1 MARPQLDSPYLRELE
16 KRVLIYD
23 GAMGTSIQRFNLTP
37 EDFGGKLLEGCNDN
51 LVLTRPDVI
60 QAIHESFLAVGVDVV
75 ETCTFQ
81 STPRRLAEWGL
92 GDKTRDINI
101 AAARIARAAADKYS
115 TPDKPKFVAA
125 SMGPTGMLPSSSD
138 PALGNITFDELSR
151 NFHDQAQYLI
161 EGGVDLLLIETSQDI
176 LEVKA
181 AVAGIEL
188 LFKELGRRIPL
199 QAQVTLDVS
208 GRMLLGTDIASAMTT
223 LEALGVD
230 VIGLNC
236 STGPEHMREPIRYL
250 SENATLPL
258 SVIPNAG
265 LPLNTGVGEAVYPL
279 EPAPMAEALAEFVKD
294 FGVRIVGGCCGTTP
308 AHLDAVVKAVR
319 AVEAARGGPPN
330 TIDTRNGARARHHH
344 IPRVSS
350 AMRAI
355 TLHQDPPPLLVGE
368 RVNSQGS
375 RKVKRLLLADDYEGI
390 LEVARD
396 QVDSGAHVLDV
407 CVALTERAD
416 EAEQMSAVVKL
427 LSMSVE
433 TPLVI
438 DSTEANVVEAA
449 LQHIPGRGIVN
460 SINMENGRVRID
472 AIVPLVKTHGAAVIA
487 LTIDPIGMAKTRER
501 KLEVA
506 KAIYHIVVDEY
517 GLAPEDLIYDC
528 LTFTL
533 ATGDAEW
540 IDSAH
545 ETIEGIRLIKR
556 ELPGVSTIL
565 GVSNVSFGLTPEARS
580 VLNSV
585 FLHHCVAAGLDAAI
599 VNPAHIRPY
608 AEISKEER
616 EMADDLVF
624 NKRPDAL
631 QVFIE
636 YFGNSQKND
645 SADLADKADPLEG
658 LSPNERIHWMILHR
672 KKEGIEEQLDAAGVR
687 ENPVKVLN
695 EVLLPAMKEVGDK
708 FGAGELIL
716 PFVLQSA
723 EVMKKAVKHLEQ
735 FLEKAEG
742 YTKGKVVIATVYG
755 DVHDIGKSLVN
766 TILSNNGYTVFDLGK
781 QVPVNTILDKAVEV
795 GADAIGLS
803 ALLVSTSKQMPLCV
817 KELDKRGM
825 KIPVLIGGAAINRR
839 FGRRALFVD
848 GERAYESGVFYCKD
862 AFEGLETMDVLQDS
876 EKREPF
882 VVKNLDDARND
893 VFLRTTV
900 GKDIAVG
907 DDAGAR
913 SDVAA
918 NNPVPSPPFWGTR
931 VLRDIPIEEVFEL
944 LDLDELYRLQWGGR
958 GSGPQYDATVKNEF
972 EPVLARLKHDAKSNG
987 WIKPAAVYGYF
998 PAQSQGNDVII
1009 YDPAAYSSDGASLRE
1024 IARFHFPRM
1033 VGRERLCLADY
1044 VRSVESGEID
1054 VLPLQIVTVGKEAT
1068 GHFDKLQGA
1077 NEYTEAFYSHGL
1089 SVESAEAV
1097 AEWMHRRIQ
1106 SELGART
1113 GKRYSWGY
1121 GACPDLDDHAT
1132 VFKLLPAREAL
1143 DMDLTVS
1150 MQLLPE
1156 QSTAAVII
1164 HHPEARY
1171 YAVRGAAGTG
1181 EADGSGAPR
1190 ESAGGTAEGTENNNS
1205 GTAETFGGTAGTVDE
1220 GAALQRASAGEVSL
1234 AEARADT

>member
-1 MARPQLDSPYLRELE
+1 MTERRTESSYLEALSR
-16 KRVLIYD
+16 RVLIYD
-23 GAMGTSIQRFNLTP
+23 GAMGTNIQRYNLSA
-37 EDFGGKLLEGCNDN
+37 EDFGGKALEGCNDH

-60 QAIHESFLAVGVDVV
+60 QAIHESFLAVGCDVV

-81 STPRRLAEWGL
+81 STPRRLHEWGL
-92 GDKTRDINI
+92 GDKVRDINL
-101 AAARIARAAADKYS
+101 AAARLARAACEKFA
-115 TPDKPKFVAA
+115 TPERPRFVAA

-138 PALGNITFDELSR
+138 PVLSKITYDELSD
-151 NFHDQAQYLI
+151 NYYEQAKYLV

-181 AVAGIEL
+181 AVAGIER
-188 LFKELGRRIPL
+188 LFVEIGRRIPI
-199 QAQVTLDVS
+199 QTQVTLDVS

-223 LEALGVD
+223 LEALKVD

-236 STGPEHMREPIRYL
+236 STGPEHMREPVRYL
-250 SENATLPL
+250 SEHATLPL

-279 EPAPMAEALAEFVKD
+279 EPAPMAEALSEFVKN

-308 AHLDAVVKAVR
+308 EHLSAIVKAVR
-319 AVEAARGGPPN
+319 S
-330 TIDTRNGARARHHH
+330 IDGERATKTVKHVQRV
-344 IPRVSS
+344 PRVSS

-416 EAEQMSAVVKL
+416 EAEQMSKVVKL

-438 DSTEANVVEAA
+438 DSTEANVIEAA
-449 LQHIPGRGIVN
+449 LEHIPGRGIVN
-460 SINMENGRVRID
+460 SINMENGRKRID
-472 AIVPLVKTHGAAVIA
+472 AVVPLVKKHGAAVIA
-487 LTIDPIGMAKTRER
+487 LTIDEIGMAKTRER

-506 KAIYHIVVDEY
+506 KKIYDIVVGEY
-517 GLAPEDLIYDC
+517 GLSPEDLIYDA

-540 IDSAH
+540 IDSGK
-545 ETIEGIRLIKR
+545 ETVEGIRLIKR
-556 ELPGVSTIL
+556 ELPGVATIL
-565 GVSNVSFGLTPEARS
+565 GVSNVSFGLTPEARA

-585 FLHHCVAAGLDAAI
+585 FLHHCVQAGLDAAI

-608 AEISKEER
+608 AEISTQER
-616 EMADDLVF
+616 ELADDLVF
-624 NKRPDAL
+624 NKKPDAL
-631 QVFIE
+631 QRFIE
-636 YFGNSQKND
+636 YFANAGGSGATEQAEKEDPTAGMTAEQK
-645 SADLADKADPLEG
+645 
-658 LSPNERIHWMILHR
+658 IHWMILHR

-687 ENPVKVLN
+687 ENPVRVLN

-742 YTKGKVVIATVYG
+742 YTKGKVVLATVYG

-817 KELDKRGM
+817 QELDKRGM
-825 KIPVLIGGAAINRR
+825 QIPVLIGGAAINRR

-848 GERAYESGVFYCKD
+848 GERAYDSGVFYCKD
-862 AFEGLETMDVLQDS
+862 AFEGLETMDVLQDT
-876 EKREPF
+876 EKRKKF
-882 VVKNLDDARND
+882 VIKNLDDARND
-893 VFLRTTV
+893 VFLRTAV

-907 DDAGAR
+907 DAGGDR

-931 VLRDIPIEEVFEL
+931 VIRDIPLDEVFDL
-944 LDLDELYRLQWGGR
+944 LDLDELYRLQWGAR
-958 GSGPQYDATVKNEF
+958 GSGDQYRATVKNEF
-972 EPVLARLKHDAKSNG
+972 EPTLERLKKDAKKNG
-987 WIKPAAVYGYF
+987 WIKPEVVYGYF
-998 PAQSQGNDVII
+998 PAQSQGNDVIV
-1009 YDPAAYSSDGASLRE
+1009 YDPAAYSSDGGSLRE

-1044 VRSVESGEID
+1044 IRSVDSGEVD
-1054 VLPLQIVTVGKEAT
+1054 VVPLQVVTVGKAAT
-1068 GHFDKLQGA
+1068 ERFEELQA
-1077 NEYTEAFYSHGL
+1077 KNEYTEAFYSHGL

-1097 AEWMHRRIQ
+1097 AEWAHQRIKK
-1106 SELGART
+1106 ELGVES

-1132 VFKLLPAREAL
+1132 VFRLLPAKEAL
-1143 DMDLTVS
+1143 GMELTEAF
-1150 MQLLPE
+1150 QLMPE

-1164 HHPEARY
+1164 HHPEAKY
-1171 YAVRGAAGTG
+1171 YAVRATG
-1181 EADGSGAPR
+1181 
-1190 ESAGGTAEGTENNNS
+1190 S
-1205 GTAETFGGTAGTVDE
+1205 GTA
-1220 GAALQRASAGEVSL
+1220 
-1234 AEARADT
+1234 AEAEAAVA

>member
-1 MARPQLDSPYLRELE
+1 MNERRTESSYLDALSR
-16 KRVLIYD
+16 RVLIYD
-23 GAMGTSIQRFNLTP
+23 GAMGTNIQRYNLSA
-37 EDFGGKLLEGCNDN
+37 EDFGGKALEGCNDH

-60 QAIHESFLAVGVDVV
+60 QAIHESFLAVGCDVV

-81 STPRRLAEWGL
+81 STPRRLHEWGL
-92 GDKTRDINI
+92 GDKVRDINV
-101 AAARIARAAADKYS
+101 AAARLARAACEKFA
-115 TPDKPKFVAA
+115 TPERPRFVAA

-138 PALGNITFDELSR
+138 PVLSQISYDELSE
-151 NFHDQAQYLI
+151 NYYEQAKYLV

-181 AVAGIEL
+181 AVAGIEK
-188 LFKELGRRIPL
+188 LFAELGRRIPL

-223 LEALGVD
+223 LEALNVD

-236 STGPEHMREPIRYL
+236 STGPEHMREPVRYL
-250 SENATLPL
+250 AEHATLPL

-279 EPAPMAEALAEFVKD
+279 EPAPMAQALSEFVKD

-308 AHLDAVVKAVR
+308 EHLSAIVKAVR
-319 AVEAARGGPPN
+319 SVDG
-330 TIDTRNGARARHHH
+330 DRATKTPRHVQHV
-344 IPRVSS
+344 PRVSS

-390 LEVARD
+390 LDVARD

-416 EAEQMSAVVKL
+416 EAEQMSKVVKL

-438 DSTEANVVEAA
+438 DSTEANVIEAA
-449 LQHIPGRGIVN
+449 LEHIPGRGIVN
-460 SINMENGRVRID
+460 SINMENGRKRID
-472 AIVPLVKTHGAAVIA
+472 AVVPLVKKHGAAVIA
-487 LTIDPIGMAKTRER
+487 LTIDEIGMAKTRER

-506 KAIYHIVVDEY
+506 KKIYDIVVGEY
-517 GLAPEDLIYDC
+517 GLSPEDLIYDA

-540 IDSAH
+540 IDSGK

-565 GVSNVSFGLTPEARS
+565 GVSNVSFGLTPEARG

-585 FLHHCVAAGLDAAI
+585 FLHHCVQSGLDAAI

-608 AEISKEER
+608 AEISAKER
-616 EMADDLVF
+616 ELADDLVF
-624 NKRPDAL
+624 NKKPDAL
-631 QVFIE
+631 QRFIE
-636 YFGNSQKND
+636 YFASASGSGTAEQAEKEDPTAGMTAEQK
-645 SADLADKADPLEG
+645 
-658 LSPNERIHWMILHR
+658 IHWMILHR
-672 KKEGIEEQLDAAGVR
+672 KKEGIEDQLDAAGVR
-687 ENPVKVLN
+687 ENPVRVLN
-695 EVLLPAMKEVGDK
+695 DVLLPAMKEVGDK

-742 YTKGKVVIATVYG
+742 YTKGKVVLATVYG

-817 KELDKRGM
+817 QELDKRGM
-825 KIPVLIGGAAINRR
+825 QIPVLIGGAAINRR
-839 FGRRALFVD
+839 FGRRALFVE
-848 GERAYESGVFYCKD
+848 GERAYDSGVFYCKD
-862 AFEGLETMDVLQDS
+862 AFEGLETMDVLQDPD
-876 EKREPF
+876 KRQKF
-882 VVKNLDDARND
+882 VVRNLDDARKD
-893 VFLRTTV
+893 VFLRTAV

-907 DDAGAR
+907 DAGGDR

-931 VLRDIPIEEVFEL
+931 GIRDIPLDEVFDL
-944 LDLDELYRLQWGGR
+944 LDLDELYRLQWGAR
-958 GSGPQYDATVKNEF
+958 GSGDQYKATVKNEF
-972 EPVLARLKHDAKSNG
+972 EPTLERLKTDAKKNG
-987 WIKPAAVYGYF
+987 WIKPEVIYGYF

-1009 YDPAAYSSDGASLRE
+1009 YDPAAYSSDGGSLRE

-1044 VRSVESGEID
+1044 IRSVDSGEVD
-1054 VLPLQIVTVGKEAT
+1054 VVPLQVVTVGKAAT
-1068 GHFDKLQGA
+1068 ERFEQLQGK

-1097 AEWMHRRIQ
+1097 AEWAHQRIKK
-1106 SELGART
+1106 ELGIDS

-1121 GACPDLDDHAT
+1121 GACPDLDDHTT

-1143 DMDLTVS
+1143 GMELTEAF
-1150 MQLLPE
+1150 QLMPE

-1164 HHPEARY
+1164 HHPEAKY
-1171 YAVRGAAGTG
+1171 YAVRATGTG
-1181 EADGSGAPR
+1181 
-1190 ESAGGTAEGTENNNS
+1190 TA
-1205 GTAETFGGTAGTVDE
+1205 
-1220 GAALQRASAGEVSL
+1220 
-1234 AEARADT
+1234 AEAEAAVA

>member
-1 MARPQLDSPYLRELE
+1 MSEKKNESRYLQELDR
-16 KRVLIYD
+16 RVLVYD
-23 GAMGTSIQRFNLTP
+23 GAMGTNIQRHNLTAA
-37 EDFGGKLLEGCNDN
+37 DFGGKELEGCNDH

-60 QAIHESFLAVGVDVV
+60 QEIHESFLAVGCDVV

-81 STPRRLAEWGL
+81 STPRRLHEWGL
-92 GDKTRDINI
+92 GDKVREINI
-101 AAARIARAAADKYS
+101 AAAQLARAACKKFE
-115 TPDKPKFVAA
+115 TPDRPRFVAA

-138 PALGNITFDELSR
+138 PVLSQITYDELAR
-151 NFHDQAQYLI
+151 NYYEQAKYLV

-181 AVAGIEL
+181 AVAGIER
-188 LFKELGRRIPL
+188 LFAELGRRIPI

-223 LEALGVD
+223 LEALKVD

-250 SENATLPL
+250 SEHATLPL

-279 EPAPMAEALAEFVKD
+279 EPGPMATALSEFVRD

-308 AHLDAVVKAVR
+308 AHLSEIVKAVR
-319 AVEAARGGPPN
+319 AAEPEAKQAHPS
-330 TIDTRNGARARHHH
+330 HV
-344 IPRVSS
+344 PRVSS

-416 EAEQMSAVVKL
+416 EAEQMSKVVKL

-438 DSTEANVVEAA
+438 DSTEANVIEAA
-449 LQHIPGRGIVN
+449 LEHIPGRGIVN
-460 SINMENGRVRID
+460 SINMENGRKRID
-472 AIVPLVKTHGAAVIA
+472 AVVPLVKKHGAAVIA
-487 LTIDPIGMAKTRER
+487 LTIDEIGMAKTRER

-506 KAIYHIVVDEY
+506 KKIYDIVVNEY
-517 GLAPEDLIYDC
+517 GLTPEDIIYDA

-540 IDSAH
+540 IESGK

-565 GVSNVSFGLTPEARS
+565 GVSNVSFGLTPEARA

-585 FLHHCVAAGLDAAI
+585 FLHHCVQAGLDAAI
-599 VNPAHIRPY
+599 VNPAHITPY
-608 AEISKEER
+608 AEISTEER
-616 EMADDLVF
+616 ELANDLVF
-624 NKRPDAL
+624 NNRPDAL
-631 QVFIE
+631 QRFIE
-636 YFGNSQKND
+636 YFANTGGTATAAQAEKE
-645 SADLADKADPLEG
+645 DPTAG
-658 LSPNERIHWMILHR
+658 MAPDQRIHWMILHR
-672 KKEGIEEQLDAAGVR
+672 KKEGIEEHLDAAGVR
-687 ENPVKVLN
+687 ENPVRVLN

-742 YTKGKVVIATVYG
+742 YTKGKVVLATVYG

-817 KELDKRGM
+817 QELDKRGM
-825 KIPVLIGGAAINRR
+825 KVPVLIGGAAINRR
-839 FGRRALFVD
+839 FGRRALFVE
-848 GERAYESGVFYCKD
+848 GERPYDSGVFYCKD
-862 AFEGLETMDVLQDS
+862 AFEGLETMDVLQDPD
-876 EKREPF
+876 KREQF

-907 DDAGAR
+907 DAGGER

-918 NNPVPSPPFWGTR
+918 NNPVPRPPFWGTR
-931 VLRDIPIEEVFEL
+931 VLRDVPLEEVFEL
-944 LDLDELYRLQWGGR
+944 LDLDELYRLQWGAR
-958 GSGPQYDATVKNEF
+958 GSGDQYKATVKNEF
-972 EPVLARLKHDAKSNG
+972 EPTLERLKKDALQNG
-987 WIKPAAVYGYF
+987 WIKPEVVYGYF
-998 PAQSQGNDVII
+998 PAQSQGNNVII
-1009 YDPAAYSSDGASLRE
+1009 YDPAAYSSDGGSLRE

-1044 VRSVESGEID
+1044 IRSVDSGEVD
-1054 VLPLQIVTVGKEAT
+1054 VVPLQVVTVGTEAT
-1068 GHFDKLQGA
+1068 KRFDDLQGRH
-1077 NEYTEAFYSHGL
+1077 EYTEAFYSHGL

-1097 AEWMHRRIQ
+1097 AEWAHRRIKKEMGID
-1106 SELGART
+1106 S

-1121 GACPDLDDHAT
+1121 GACPDLDDHT
-1132 VFKLLPAREAL
+1132 IVFKLLPAKEAL
-1143 DMDLTVS
+1143 GMDLTEAF
-1150 MQLLPE
+1150 QLMPE

-1164 HHPEARY
+1164 HHPEAKY
-1171 YAVRGAAGTG
+1171 YAVRGT
-1181 EADGSGAPR
+1181 GSGA
-1190 ESAGGTAEGTENNNS
+1190 STEP
-1205 GTAETFGGTAGTVDE
+1205 E
-1220 GAALQRASAGEVSL
+1220 AAVA
-1234 AEARADT
+1234 

>member
-1 MARPQLDSPYLRELE
+1 MAERKFESRYLDELNR
-16 KRVLIYD
+16 RVLIYD
-23 GAMGTSIQRFNLTP
+23 GAMGTNIQRYHLSA
-37 EDFGGKLLEGCNDN
+37 EDFGGKALEGCNDH

-60 QAIHESFLAVGVDVV
+60 QEIHESFLKVGCDVV

-81 STPRRLAEWGL
+81 STPRRLHEWGL
-92 GDKTRDINI
+92 GDKVREINV
-101 AAARIARAAADKYS
+101 AAARLARAAADKYA
-115 TPDKPKFVAA
+115 TPERPRFVAA

-138 PALGNITFDELSR
+138 PVLSQITYNELAS
-151 NFHDQAQYLI
+151 NYYEQAKYLV

-181 AVAGIEL
+181 AVAGIEK
-188 LFKELGRRIPL
+188 LFAEIGRRIPI

-223 LEALGVD
+223 LEALKVD

-250 SENATLPL
+250 SEHATLPL

-279 EPAPMAEALAEFVKD
+279 EPAPMADALSEFVRD

-308 AHLDAVVKAVR
+308 EHLSAI
-319 AVEAARGGPPN
+319 VEAVHKAEPQSKPQQPS
-330 TIDTRNGARARHHH
+330 HV
-344 IPRVSS
+344 PRVSS

-416 EAEQMSAVVKL
+416 EAEQMSKVVKL

-438 DSTEANVVEAA
+438 DSTEANVIEAA
-449 LQHIPGRGIVN
+449 LEHIPGRGIVN
-460 SINMENGRVRID
+460 SINMENGRKRID
-472 AIVPLVKTHGAAVIA
+472 AVVPLVKKHGAAVIA
-487 LTIDPIGMAKTRER
+487 LTIDEVGMAKTRER

-506 KAIYHIVVDEY
+506 RKIYDIVVGEY
-517 GLAPEDLIYDC
+517 GLAPEDIIYDA

-540 IDSAH
+540 IESGK

-565 GVSNVSFGLTPEARS
+565 GVSNVSFGLSPDARG

-585 FLHHCVAAGLDAAI
+585 FLHHCVQAGLDAAI

-608 AEISKEER
+608 AEISQAER
-616 EMADDLVF
+616 ELADDLVF

-631 QVFIE
+631 QRFIE
-636 YFGNSQKND
+636 HFA
-645 SADLADKADPLEG
+645 SAGEGATAGQVEKEDPTAG
-658 LSPNERIHWMILHR
+658 MTPDQRIHWMILHR

-687 ENPVKVLN
+687 ENPVRVLN

-742 YTKGKVVIATVYG
+742 FTKGKVVLATVYG

-766 TILSNNGYTVFDLGK
+766 TILSNNGYTVYDLGK

-817 KELDKRGM
+817 QELDKRGM
-825 KIPVLIGGAAINRR
+825 NIPVLIGGAAINRR

-848 GERAYESGVFYCKD
+848 GDRHYGSGVFYCKD
-862 AFEGLETMDVLQDS
+862 AFEGLETMDVLQDP
-876 EKREPF
+876 KRRKEF
-882 VVKNLDDARND
+882 VIKNLEDARND
-893 VFLRTTV
+893 VFLKTTV

-907 DDAGAR
+907 DAGGER
-913 SDVAA
+913 SDVAS
-918 NNPVPSPPFWGTR
+918 NNPVPKPPFWGTR
-931 VLRDIPIEEVFEL
+931 VLRDIPLDEVFDL
-944 LDLDELYRLQWGGR
+944 LDLDELYRLQWGAR
-958 GSGPQYDATVKNEF
+958 GSGDAYKQTVKKEF
-972 EPVLARLKHDAKSNG
+972 EPALERLKKDAKQNG
-987 WIKPAAVYGYF
+987 WIKPQVVYGYF
-998 PAQSQGNDVII
+998 PAQSKGNDIII
-1009 YDPAAYSSDGASLRE
+1009 YDPAAYSSDGGSLRE

-1044 VRSVESGEID
+1044 VRSVDSGD
-1054 VLPLQIVTVGKEAT
+1054 VDVVPLQVVTVGNEAT
-1068 GHFDKLQGA
+1068 KRFEELQGKH
-1077 NEYTEAFYSHGL
+1077 EYTEAFYSHGL
-1089 SVESAEAV
+1089 SVETAEAV
-1097 AEWMHRRIQ
+1097 AEWAHRRIKG
-1106 SELGART
+1106 ELGVGS

-1121 GACPDLDDHAT
+1121 GACPDLDDHT
-1132 VFKLLPAREAL
+1132 VVFKLLPAREAL
-1143 DMDLTVS
+1143 GMDLTEAF
-1150 MQLLPE
+1150 QLLPE
-1156 QSTAAVII
+1156 QSTAAVIM
-1164 HHPEARY
+1164 HHPEAKY
-1171 YAVRGAAGTG
+1171 YAVRGTGAQAGAQEAAV
-1181 EADGSGAPR
+1181 A
-1190 ESAGGTAEGTENNNS
+1190 
-1205 GTAETFGGTAGTVDE
+1205 
-1220 GAALQRASAGEVSL
+1220 
-1234 AEARADT
+1234 

>member
-1 MARPQLDSPYLRELE
+1 MTDRQIQSRYLDEL
-16 KRVLIYD
+16 KRRVLVYD
-23 GAMGTSIQRFNLTP
+23 GAMGTNIQRHNLSP
-37 EDFGGKLLEGCNDN
+37 EDFGGKALEGCNDY
-51 LVLTRPDVI
+51 LVITRPDVI
-60 QAIHESFLAVGVDVV
+60 QEIHESFLAVGCDVV

-81 STPRRLAEWGL
+81 STPRRLHEWGL
-92 GDKTRDINI
+92 GDKVREINV
-101 AAARIARAAADKYS
+101 AAARLARAACDKFA
-115 TPDKPKFVAA
+115 TPDRPRFVAA

-138 PALGNITFDELSR
+138 PVLSKISYEELAS
-151 NFHDQAQYLI
+151 NYYEQAKYLV

-181 AVAGIEL
+181 AVAGIEK
-188 LFKELGRRIPL
+188 LFAELGRRLPI
-199 QAQVTLDVS
+199 QTQVTLDVS

-223 LEALGVD
+223 LEALKVD

-250 SENATLPL
+250 SEHATLPL

-265 LPLNTGVGEAVYPL
+265 LPINTGVGEAVYPL
-279 EPAPMAEALAEFVKD
+279 EPAPMATALSEFVRD

-308 AHLDAVVKAVR
+308 EHLSAIVNAVHAAEPPAKRAHPSHV
-319 AVEAARGGPPN
+319 
-330 TIDTRNGARARHHH
+330 
-344 IPRVSS
+344 PRVSS

-416 EAEQMSAVVKL
+416 EAEQMSKVVKL

-438 DSTEANVVEAA
+438 DSTEANVIEAA
-449 LQHIPGRGIVN
+449 LEHIPGRGIVN
-460 SINMENGRVRID
+460 SINMENGRKRIE
-472 AIVPLVKTHGAAVIA
+472 AVVPLVKKHGAAVIA
-487 LTIDPIGMAKTRER
+487 LTIDEIGMAKTRER

-506 KAIYHIVVDEY
+506 RKIYDIVVDEY
-517 GLAPEDLIYDC
+517 GLAPEDIIYDA

-540 IDSAH
+540 IDSGK

-565 GVSNVSFGLTPEARS
+565 GVSNVSFGLTPEARG

-585 FLHHCVAAGLDAAI
+585 FLHHCVQAGLDAAI

-608 AEISKEER
+608 AEISNEER
-616 EMADDLVF
+616 ELANDLVF
-624 NKRPDAL
+624 NNRPDAL
-631 QVFIE
+631 QRFIE
-636 YFGNSQKND
+636 YFANVGGTAATAQAEKE
-645 SADLADKADPLEG
+645 DPTAGME
-658 LSPNERIHWMILHR
+658 PDQRIHWMILHR

-687 ENPVKVLN
+687 EHPVRVLN

-742 YTKGKVVIATVYG
+742 YTKGKVVLATVYG

-817 KELDKRGM
+817 QELDKRGM
-825 KIPVLIGGAAINRR
+825 KVPVLIGGAAINRR
-839 FGRRALFVD
+839 FGRRALFVE
-848 GERAYESGVFYCKD
+848 GERHYEPGVFYCKD
-862 AFEGLETMDVLQDS
+862 AFEGLETMDVLQNPD
-876 EKREPF
+876 KRKPF

-893 VFLRTTV
+893 VFLRTAV

-907 DDAGAR
+907 DAGGER
-913 SDVAA
+913 SEVAA
-918 NNPVPSPPFWGTR
+918 NNPLPRPPFWGTR
-931 VLRDIPIEEVFEL
+931 VIRDVPMDEVFDL
-944 LDLDELYRLQWGGR
+944 LDLDELYRLQWGAR
-958 GSGPQYDATVKNEF
+958 GSGEQYRTTVKNEF
-972 EPVLARLKHDAKSNG
+972 EPTLERLKNDAKKNG
-987 WIKPAAVYGYF
+987 WIKPQVVYGYF

-1009 YDPAAYSSDGASLRE
+1009 YDPAAYSSDGGSLRE

-1044 VRSVESGEID
+1044 IRSVESGD
-1054 VLPLQIVTVGKEAT
+1054 VDVVPLQVVTVGSEAT
-1068 GHFDKLQGA
+1068 QRFDQLQA
-1077 NEYTEAFYSHGL
+1077 KNEYTEAFYSHGL
-1089 SVESAEAV
+1089 SVEAAEAV
-1097 AEWMHRRIQ
+1097 AEWAHRRIK
-1106 SELGART
+1106 SEMGVDS

-1132 VFKLLPAREAL
+1132 VFKLLPAKEAL
-1143 DMDLTVS
+1143 GMDLTEAF
-1150 MQLLPE
+1150 QLLPE

-1164 HHPEARY
+1164 HHPEAKY
-1171 YAVRGAAGTG
+1171 YAVRGTG
-1181 EADGSGAPR
+1181 A
-1190 ESAGGTAEGTENNNS
+1190 N
-1205 GTAETFGGTAGTVDE
+1205 
-1220 GAALQRASAGEVSL
+1220 ASAPEQAV
-1234 AEARADT
+1234 A

>member
-1 MARPQLDSPYLRELE
+1 MTRKPVDSPYLKALE
-16 KRVLIYD
+16 DRVLIYD

-37 EDFGGKLLEGCNDN
+37 EDFGGKALEGCNDH
-51 LVLTRPDVI
+51 LVITRPDVI
-60 QAIHESFLAVGVDVV
+60 QAIHESFLEVGCDVV

-81 STPRRLAEWGL
+81 STPRRLEEWGL
-92 GDKTRDINI
+92 GDQVREINI
-101 AAARIARAAADKYS
+101 AAAQVARRAADKYS
-115 TPDKPKFVAA
+115 TPEKPRFVAA

-138 PALGNITFDELSR
+138 PALSAITFEELAQ
-151 NFHDQAQYLI
+151 NFHDQAAYLI

-181 AVAGIEL
+181 AVAGIEQ
-188 LFKELGRRIPL
+188 LFTELGRRIPI
-199 QAQVTLDVS
+199 QTQVTLDVS

-223 LEALGVD
+223 LESLGVD

-236 STGPEHMREPIRYL
+236 STGPEHMREPVRYL
-250 SENATLPL
+250 SEHATLPL

-265 LPLNTGVGEAVYPL
+265 LPINTGVGEAVYPL

-308 AHLDAVVKAVR
+308 DHLKAVVEAVAKTRETVGPR
-319 AVEAARGGPPN
+319 AEVGANGG
-330 TIDTRNGARARHHH
+330 RYGHHKV
-344 IPRVSS
+344 PRVSS

-368 RVNSQGS
+368 RVNAQGS

-396 QVDSGAHVLDV
+396 QVDSGAHVLDI

-416 EAEQMSAVVKL
+416 EAEQMSKLVKL

-438 DSTEANVVEAA
+438 DSTEANVIEKA
-449 LQHIPGRGIVN
+449 LEHIPGRGIVN
-460 SINMENGRVRID
+460 SINMENGRKRID
-472 AIVPLVKTHGAAVIA
+472 AVVPLVKKHGAAVIA
-487 LTIDPIGMAKTRER
+487 LTIDEVGMAKTRER

-506 KAIYHIVVDEY
+506 KAIYTIVVDEY
-517 GLAPEDLIYDC
+517 GLAPEDIIYDC

-533 ATGDAEW
+533 ATGDQEW

-565 GVSNVSFGLTPEARS
+565 GVSNVSFGLSAEARA

-599 VNPAHIRPY
+599 VNPAHITPY
-608 AEISKEER
+608 AEISEAER
-616 EMADDLVF
+616 ELANDMVF

-631 QVFIE
+631 QRFIE
-636 YFGNSQKND
+636 HY
-645 SADLADKADPLEG
+645 SAVSTTESTATTEKADPTAGMSADEK
-658 LSPNERIHWMILHR
+658 IHWMILHR
-672 KKEGIEEQLDAAGVR
+672 KKENIEDRLDEAGVR
-687 ENPVKVLN
+687 ENPVRVLN

-723 EVMKKAVKHLEQ
+723 EVMKKAVKHLES

-742 YTKGKVVIATVYG
+742 YTKGKVVLATVYG

-781 QVPVNTILDKAVEV
+781 QVPVNTILEKAVEV

-803 ALLVSTSKQMPLCV
+803 ALLVSTSKQMPLAV

-839 FGRRALFVD
+839 FGRRAMFVEE
-848 GERAYESGVFYCKD
+848 ERPYESGVFYCKD
-862 AFEGLETMDVLQDS
+862 AFEGLETMDQLQDPDRRS
-876 EKREPF
+876 AF
-882 VVKNLDDARND
+882 VDKNLEDARND
-893 VFLRTTV
+893 VFLKTAV
-900 GKDIAVG
+900 GKDIGSG
-907 DDAGAR
+907 DNAGAR
-913 SDVAA
+913 SDVAS
-918 NNPVPSPPFWGTR
+918 NNPVPKPPFWGSR
-931 VLRDIPIEEVFEL
+931 VLRDIPVDEVFDL
-944 LDLDELYRLQWGGR
+944 LDLDELYRLQWGAR
-958 GSGPQYDATVKNEF
+958 GSGDQYEQTVKTEF
-972 EPVLARLKHDAKSNG
+972 EPVLARLKTDSQDNG
-987 WIKPAAVYGYF
+987 WIKPEAIYGYF

-1009 YDPAAYSSDGASLRE
+1009 YDPAAYASDGGSLRE

-1044 VRSVESGEID
+1044 IRSVDSDQVD
-1054 VLPLQIVTVGKEAT
+1054 VVSVQIVTVGNEAT
-1068 GHFDKLQGA
+1068 RHFEKLQGD

-1089 SVESAEAV
+1089 SVETAEAV
-1097 AEWMHRRIQ
+1097 AEWMHRRIKN
-1106 SELGART
+1106 ELGIEGAHKFEGEKT
-1113 GKRYSWGY
+1113 TGGKRYSWGY

-1132 VFKLLPAREAL
+1132 VFKLLPAQEAL
-1143 DMDLTVS
+1143 GMDLTEAF
-1150 MQLLPE
+1150 QLLPE
-1156 QSTAAVII
+1156 QSTAAIII
-1164 HHPEARY
+1164 HHPEAKY
-1171 YAVRGAAGTG
+1171 FAVRGAQ
-1181 EADGSGAPR
+1181 APATTN
-1190 ESAGGTAEGTENNNS
+1190 EEVA
-1205 GTAETFGGTAGTVDE
+1205 VDR
-1220 GAALQRASAGEVSL
+1220 AAAGEISL
-1234 AEARADT
+1234 AEARTEQ

>member
-1 MARPQLDSPYLRELE
+1 M
-16 KRVLIYD
+16 
-23 GAMGTSIQRFNLTP
+23 
-37 EDFGGKLLEGCNDN
+37 
-51 LVLTRPDVI
+51 
-60 QAIHESFLAVGVDVV
+60 
-75 ETCTFQ
+75 
-81 STPRRLAEWGL
+81 
-92 GDKTRDINI
+92 
-101 AAARIARAAADKYS
+101 
-115 TPDKPKFVAA
+115 
-125 SMGPTGMLPSSSD
+125 
-138 PALGNITFDELSR
+138 
-151 NFHDQAQYLI
+151 
-161 EGGVDLLLIETSQDI
+161 
-176 LEVKA
+176 KA
-181 AVAGIEL
+181 AVAGIEK
-188 LFKELGRRIPL
+188 LFAEIGRRIPI
-199 QAQVTLDVS
+199 QTQVTLDVS

-223 LEALGVD
+223 LEALKVD

-236 STGPEHMREPIRYL
+236 STGPEHMREPVRYL
-250 SENATLPL
+250 SEHATLPL

-279 EPAPMAEALAEFVKD
+279 EPGPMATALSEFVRD
-294 FGVRIVGGCCGTTP
+294 FGARIVGGCCGTTP
-308 AHLDAVVKAVR
+308 AHLSAIVSAVR
-319 AVEAARGGPPN
+319 AAEPEAKRPHPN
-330 TIDTRNGARARHHH
+330 HVS
-344 IPRVSS
+344 RVSS

-416 EAEQMSAVVKL
+416 EAEQMSKVVKL

-438 DSTEANVVEAA
+438 DSTEANVIESA
-449 LQHIPGRGIVN
+449 LEHIPGRGIVN
-460 SINMENGRVRID
+460 SINMENGRKRID
-472 AIVPLVKTHGAAVIA
+472 AVVPLVKKHGAAVIA
-487 LTIDPIGMAKTRER
+487 LTIDEIGMAKTRER

-506 KAIYHIVVDEY
+506 RNIYDIVVGEY
-517 GLAPEDLIYDC
+517 GLAPEDLIYDA

-540 IDSAH
+540 IESGK

-565 GVSNVSFGLTPEARS
+565 GVSNVSFGLTPEARG

-585 FLHHCVAAGLDAAI
+585 FLHHCVQAGLDAAI

-608 AEISKEER
+608 AEISAEER
-616 EMADDLVF
+616 KLADDLVF
-624 NKRPDAL
+624 NEKPEAL
-631 QVFIE
+631 QRFIE
-636 YFGNSQKND
+636 YFANTGGSGTAAQAEKE
-645 SADLADKADPLEG
+645 DPTAG
-658 LSPNERIHWMILHR
+658 MSPDQRIHWMILHR

-687 ENPVKVLN
+687 ENPVRVLN

-742 YTKGKVVIATVYG
+742 FTKGKVVLATVYG

-817 KELDKRGM
+817 QELDKRGM
-825 KIPVLIGGAAINRR
+825 QIPVLIGGAAINRR
-839 FGRRALFVD
+839 FGRRALFVE
-848 GERAYESGVFYCKD
+848 GERAYDSGVFYCKD
-862 AFEGLETMDVLQDS
+862 AFEGLETMDVLQDPGRR
-876 EKREPF
+876 KKF

-907 DDAGAR
+907 DAGGDR
-913 SDVAA
+913 SDVVGD
-918 NNPVPSPPFWGTR
+918 NPIPTPPFWGTR
-931 VLRDIPIEEVFEL
+931 VVRDVPLDEIFAL
-944 LDLDELYRLQWGGR
+944 LDLDELYRLQWGAR
-958 GSGPQYDATVKNEF
+958 GSGDQYKSTVKNEF
-972 EPVLARLKHDAKSNG
+972 EPTLERLKKDAKTNG
-987 WIKPAAVYGYF
+987 WIKPEVVYGYF
-998 PAQSQGNDVII
+998 PAQSLGNDVII
-1009 YDPAAYSSDGASLRE
+1009 YDPAAYSSDGGSLRE

-1044 VRSVESGEID
+1044 IRSVDSGD
-1054 VLPLQIVTVGKEAT
+1054 VDVVPLQVVTVGSEAT
-1068 GHFDKLQGA
+1068 KRFEHLQGK
-1077 NEYTEAFYSHGL
+1077 NEYSEAFYSHGL

-1097 AEWMHRRIQ
+1097 AEWSHRRIKK
-1106 SELGART
+1106 ELGLET

-1121 GACPDLDDHAT
+1121 GACPDLDDHTT
-1132 VFKLLPAREAL
+1132 VFRLLPAKEAL
-1143 DMDLTVS
+1143 GMELTEAF
-1150 MQLLPE
+1150 QLLPE

-1164 HHPEARY
+1164 HHPEAKY
-1171 YAVRGAAGTG
+1171 YAVRGA
-1181 EADGSGAPR
+1181 SS
-1190 ESAGGTAEGTENNNS
+1190 SASPE
-1205 GTAETFGGTAGTVDE
+1205 
-1220 GAALQRASAGEVSL
+1220 
-1234 AEARADT
+1234 AEAAVA